1 MRRLP
6 ATVLVFVAFT
16 LVAAACS
23 GPQYR
28 YVRDTHTRTAFR
40 VPTDWTIFDKATLL
54 GLPPGPQ
61 PNVPDPIQW
70 LVGIDGN
77 PQASVSHILNVSDL
91 NTAQPQGIGLVQ
103 SLSFT
108 ERDSASISYLRNF
121 LFPVDQLIQNGSDG
135 SLISYSD
142 KIVQGG
148 LHGVH
153 LVVQFRASSLSEAVA
168 RSQSATGS
176 GSDASSNLQRALLG
190 GAGAGVLDASF
201 VELDQ
206 KALIDDASN
215 RVYYVAILCSAT
227 CYQQNRG
234 AIESAVDSWTVI
246 T

>member
-1 MRRLP
+1 
-6 ATVLVFVAFT
+6 VLVFVAFT
-16 LVAAACS
+16 LLAAACS

-40 VPTDWTIFDKATLL
+40 VPTDWTIFDKATVL

-70 LVGIDGN
+70 LVGIDGS

-103 SLSFT
+103 TLSFT

-142 KIVQGG
+142 EIVQGG

-153 LVVQFRASSLSEAVA
+153 VVVQFRASSLSEAVA
-168 RSQSATGS
+168 RSQSATGAS
-176 GSDASSNLQRALLG
+176 SDASDLQRALLG
-190 GAGAGVLDASF
+190 GAGAGVLDADF

>member
-1 MRRLP
+1 
-6 ATVLVFVAFT
+6 
-16 LVAAACS
+16 
-23 GPQYR
+23 
-28 YVRDTHTRTAFR
+28 
-40 VPTDWTIFDKATLL
+40 
-54 GLPPGPQ
+54 
-61 PNVPDPIQW
+61 
-70 LVGIDGN
+70 
-77 PQASVSHILNVSDL
+77 VSHILNVSDL

-103 SLSFT
+103 TLSFT

-142 KIVQGG
+142 QIVQGG

-153 LVVQFRASSLSEAVA
+153 VVVQFRASSLSEAVA
-168 RSQSATGS
+168 RSQSATGAS
-176 GSDASSNLQRALLG
+176 SDASDLQRALLG
-190 GAGAGVLDASF
+190 GAGAGVLDADF

>member
-16 LVAAACS
+16 LLAAACS

-40 VPTDWTIFDKATLL
+40 VPTDWTIFDKATVL

-70 LVGIDGN
+70 LVGIDGS

-103 SLSFT
+103 TLSFT

-142 KIVQGG
+142 QIVQGG

-153 LVVQFRASSLSEAVA
+153 VVVQFRASSLSEAVA
-168 RSQSATGS
+168 RSQSATGAS
-176 GSDASSNLQRALLG
+176 SDASDLQRALLG
-190 GAGAGVLDASF
+190 GAGAGVLDADF

>member
-16 LVAAACS
+16 LLAAACS

-40 VPTDWTIFDKATLL
+40 VPTDWTIFDKATVL

-70 LVGIDGN
+70 LVGIDGS

-103 SLSFT
+103 TLSFT

-142 KIVQGG
+142 EIVQGG

-153 LVVQFRASSLSEAVA
+153 VVVQFRASSLSEAVA
-168 RSQSATGS
+168 RSQSATGAS
-176 GSDASSNLQRALLG
+176 SDASDLQRALLG
-190 GAGAGVLDASF
+190 GAGAGVLDADF